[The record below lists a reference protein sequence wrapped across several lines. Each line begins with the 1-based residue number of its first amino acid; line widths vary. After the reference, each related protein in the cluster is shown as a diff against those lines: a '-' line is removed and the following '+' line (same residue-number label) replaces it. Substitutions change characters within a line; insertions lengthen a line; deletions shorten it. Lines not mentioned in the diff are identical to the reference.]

1 MCSSDLDVYRN
12 QPTFYAQAKKY
23 IESTLAKEDLIL
35 RCPMLLGYT
44 MKPNHATKLISN
56 KPKIGLSSESTFNY
70 TLMKD
75 LTRYFREDWYLQQE
89 GVVDFVST
97 DTIKLVDL
105 KAYFNS
111 KTELG
116 NFTYINNQS
125 DYKNPIYKIHP
136 EFTRT
141 SFEIIKYYFN

>member
-1 MCSSDLDVYRN
+1 
-12 QPTFYAQAKKY
+12 
-23 IESTLAKEDLIL
+23 
-35 RCPMLLGYT
+35 MLLGYT